1 MNKYIDE
8 VIADFENEL
17 DLWLETKEH
26 NYNCM
31 ARSEGQNCC
40 LDKDKSALSGNVG
53 RDWTVKFLKQALT
66 EQERKIKE
74 DIAGKVEKLRNGV
87 LARSGPND
95 TPHTRLAELSLF
107 QEIKQLLTPL
117 PSSTEE

>member
-1 MNKYIDE
+1 MKKYIDE
-8 VIADFENEL
+8 VIAEFEKKFSL
-17 DLWLETKEH
+17 PMDLYPSPEMKQ
-26 NYNCM
+26 NYLNLM
-31 ARSEGQNCC
+31 AHIKAFLS
-40 LDKDKSALSGNVG
+40 SALE
-53 RDWTVKFLKQALT
+53 
-66 EQERKIKE
+66 EQKREILE
-74 DIAGKVEKLRNGV
+74 EIAGKVEKLRNGV